1 MSLNQV
7 TCLKYTTW
15 ILPVADTGG
24 KNKVQ
29 RQYQWSYYYL
39 LPLFDTCCITCFVG
53 SVYQP
58 ALLLELTVVTDQLGF
73 VKSMHGLNNWR
84 WQLSLGLRCTQVPG
98 WVITGLTP
106 FYCRC
111 HSLLMH
117 LLWLTSVITILYQTY
132 FLMAVFTYITS
143 PEILLNF
150 LRGKAQF
157 SSFLFITAL
166 VFTPSESL
174 LEAQF

>member
-1 MSLNQV
+1 MTFIAKASHFLTCESQPSYLPQV
-7 TCLKYTTW
+7 HNMNSPCSRHW
-15 ILPVADTGG
+15 G

-29 RQYQWSYYYL
+29 HQYWWSYYYL

-111 HSLLMH
+111 HSPLMH

-132 FLMAVFTYITS
+132 FLMRNGSVY
-143 PEILLNF
+143 LHN
-150 LRGKAQF
+150 
-157 SSFLFITAL
+157 
-166 VFTPSESL
+166 
-174 LEAQF
+174 